1 MRGVKQSRTAHEC
14 GLLPGALSI
23 ILALVRRDDYVE
35 LDARIVNL
43 SEAPIRLGATF
54 GAPGSTGFDDI
65 EILDPE
71 RRFLYAVARTKDRC
85 VCDTTH
91 RRDRSRRLTSA
102 PVGRLE
108 S

>member
-1 MRGVKQSRTAHEC
+1 
-14 GLLPGALSI
+14 
-23 ILALVRRDDYVE
+23 
-35 LDARIVNL
+35 
-43 SEAPIRLGATF
+43 
-54 GAPGSTGFDDI
+54 
-65 EILDPE
+65 
-71 RRFLYAVARTKDRC
+71 